1 MEKKIIFW
9 VVSLSLVALALAI
22 LLPGGR
28 QPDPNPKLP
37 WDVQPAGSQSIR
49 VFQLTLG
56 SSTLA
61 DARAVF
67 QVQEETNLFIGD
79 DGKPALEAYF
89 ERVFL
94 SGLRADFVLVL
105 EADEQLLSELYDR
118 GSRISRSTDAT
129 HKVDLSS
136 DDLARASL
144 LPIRLINYIPYA
156 NLDEPLIQDRFGI
169 PAQKITELE
178 TGITHWIY
186 PDRGLSIGLNPDG
199 KELIQYMRLTEIPD
213 LVSRIESENQRYRA
227 SQQEKG

>member
-9 VVSLSLVALALAI
+9 VVSLSLVAVALAI
-22 LLPGGR
+22 MLPGGR

-37 WDVQPAGSQSIR
+37 WDIQHTDNQSIR

-56 SSTLA
+56 SSTLEE
-61 DARAVF
+61 ARSVF
-67 QVQEETNLFIGD
+67 QMQGKANLFIGD

-105 EADEQLLSELYDR
+105 DAEAGLLTELYDR
-118 GSRISRSTDAT
+118 GSRISRSTDST
-129 HKVDLSS
+129 HKVNLSGNDQLVVS
-136 DDLARASL
+136 K
-144 LPIRLINYIPYA
+144 LPIKLINYIPHA
-156 NLDEPLIQDRFGI
+156 NLDEQLTKDRFGQ
-169 PAQKITELE
+169 PSQKITELE

-199 KELIQYMRLTEIPD
+199 KELIQYMPLAEIPG
-213 LVSRIESENQRYRA
+213 LITRIETENQRYEL
-227 SQQEKG
+227 SQQTSG